1 MRWRLLGMLLSLG
14 LVAVIWIGTVREAPR
29 IADDLTPQPP
39 SQPNLNAQLLSP
51 DQSIGQRFAESTP
64 VSASGRT
71 QAEASD
77 RLGLPCGLSL
87 AGEAGGLA
95 MITLHIAD
103 PCRPDTQMMI
113 EHGGLRFTVE
123 TDFTGSAEVSVPALQ
138 SPANIVLAQS
148 SGATQ
153 TVWVSVPELAAY
165 HRVALYWT
173 ADAPMEL
180 RAESRTSEARGI
192 ERTQAQP
199 GQADDVLRGDGGHL
213 MTFGSADT
221 ASPILA
227 HVYTAPR
234 DAIGPPRNVR
244 FSLEIPI
251 DAQSCGQ
258 VARGGIAQ
266 TGLTGGLSQMELEVP
281 LPACDGQNSVLRL
294 PNLLRDLTLGSG

>member
-1 MRWRLLGMLLSLG
+1 
-14 LVAVIWIGTVREAPR
+14 
-29 IADDLTPQPP
+29 
-39 SQPNLNAQLLSP
+39 
-51 DQSIGQRFAESTP
+51 
-64 VSASGRT
+64 
-71 QAEASD
+71 
-77 RLGLPCGLSL
+77 
-87 AGEAGGLA
+87 
-95 MITLHIAD
+95 
-103 PCRPDTQMMI
+103 
-113 EHGGLRFTVE
+113 
-123 TDFTGSAEVSVPALQ
+123 
-138 SPANIVLAQS
+138 
-148 SGATQ
+148 
-153 TVWVSVPELAAY
+153 
-165 HRVALYWT
+165 
-173 ADAPMEL
+173 
-180 RAESRTSEARGI
+180 SEARGI